1 MAHSNV
7 VTIAT
12 MTHATMAAI
21 TQVTIAS
28 MAQSV
33 LYTSLYTSYWEV
45 SVTQGHFLALTRN
58 WETDI
63 KAHQAQFSTLK
74 VAAAPPTIQVI
85 GDHTDK
91 DR

>member
-12 MTHATMAAI
+12 MAHATMAAI

-33 LYTSLYTSYWEV
+33 LYTSYWEV

-63 KAHQAQFSTLK
+63 EAHQAQFSTLK

-91 DR
+91 DKDR

>member
-12 MTHATMAAI
+12 MAHATMAAI

-33 LYTSLYTSYWEV
+33 LYTSYWEV

-91 DR
+91 DKDR

>member
-33 LYTSLYTSYWEV
+33 LYTSYWEV

-91 DR
+91 DKDR

>member
-1 MAHSNV
+1 MTHSNV

-12 MTHATMAAI
+12 MAHATMAAI

-33 LYTSLYTSYWEV
+33 LYTSYWEV

-91 DR
+91 DKDR

>member
-1 MAHSNV
+1 MA
-7 VTIAT
+7 
-12 MTHATMAAI
+12 HATMAAI
-21 TQVTIAS
+21 TQVTIAT

-33 LYTSLYTSYWEV
+33 LYTSYWEV

-91 DR
+91 DKDR